1 MCEGG
6 AQFDYKKGGM
16 VFIGT
21 IPLWFLLELWGMD
34 FNWNYFMENKLE
46 LFNKE
51 YADRFIRENYER
63 LAEKICVSVDRLT
76 GDRKKDGYDMFH
88 DNILSLYESDIVF
101 NDYCSFKKWAMKK
114 FTERDK
120 RNG

>member
-1 MCEGG
+1 LII
-6 AQFDYKKGGM
+6 KKG
-16 VFIGT
+16 
-21 IPLWFLLELWGMD
+21 D

-63 LAEKICVSVDRLT
+63 LAEVVCISKDKLPR
-76 GDRKKDGYDMFH
+76 DRKKDGYDMFH

-101 NDYCSFKKWAMKK
+101 NDYYSFKKWAMKK
-114 FTERDK
+114 FIK
-120 RNG
+120 